1 VSSFISKITSQLS
14 DKVLTEEFW
23 LNLLSTVGIAIIKLL
38 FLYIIYLVVKSVG
51 RRLIEHSFDK
61 YKAKREV
68 TSGRVYT
75 LEKLL
80 LNIFSYVLFFI
91 LIMIVFEVLGIHTT
105 SLLAGAS
112 VIGLAVGFGA
122 QGLVSDIVTGF
133 FILLEQQIDVGDYV
147 TVSGFDGI
155 VEEVGLRTTRL
166 RSFDGTLHFIP
177 NRQIVTLS
185 NHSRGNMRAL
195 VDIGIAYD
203 ADIDQAIT
211 VIQSVCDQF
220 AVNNENIVEG
230 PNVLGVQTIGSSDVV
245 LRVIAQT
252 KNGEQWD
259 VERSLK
265 KAIKEAF
272 DRNGIEIPF
281 PHQVFVHKTSNVQ
294 ATE

>member
-1 VSSFISKITSQLS
+1 
-14 DKVLTEEFW
+14 
-23 LNLLSTVGIAIIKLL
+23 IAVIKLL
-38 FLYIIYLVVKSVG
+38 FLYIIYIIVKSIG
-51 RRLIEHSFDK
+51 RRVIEHSFER

-203 ADIDQAIT
+203 ADIDKAIT
-211 VIQSVCDQF
+211 VVQSVCEQL
-220 AVNNENIVEG
+220 AVNNENIIEG
-230 PNVLGVQTIGSSDVV
+230 PNVLGVQTLGTSDVV

-252 KNGEQWD
+252 KNGEQWA
-259 VERSLK
+259 VERQLK
-265 KAIKEAF
+265 KEIKEAF
-272 DRNGIEIPF
+272 DQNGIEIPF
-281 PHQVFVHKTSNVQ
+281 PHQVFVHKNVNQ
-294 ATE
+294 GATD